1 MNTFFPLIRRP
12 WLLFGLLVLAA
23 SGPAWGQLYRRG
35 DIVQNF
41 TLTDRSTGQPVSL
54 YDLEGK
60 VIFLEWFAWWC
71 PFCQA
76 AASDIGPR
84 IVDYYEESEG
94 NPNGVE
100 VVHVSLNL
108 QAGQEGDTQAFIN
121 FYNLGTV
128 WNDFNRTVARRFGS
142 NQPIFAII
150 NGVDASPSHA
160 QWELIYSQNG
170 YGQNSAPIQNFR
182 NAINSVEA
190 AEIPDIPPS
199 ILAPPATV
207 AIPDG
212 DTALFSIDAS
222 GDNLTFQWFKDGNPI
237 VGATEASLEV
247 ASSGP
252 DDAGA
257 YRVEVV
263 NSSGSEVSQTA
274 FLSILP
280 EDPVPVALGNVS
292 TRLDVGSGAEIL
304 VAGFV
309 LSAGDP
315 GPVLVRGVGPALAE
329 FGVSGILS
337 DPRLSV
343 YRANDEVAAN
353 DDWSMQ
359 ADPSVVQARWQA
371 AGAFDLMMDSK
382 DGALYREL
390 EAGPYTAQISGT
402 DDGTGVGLAEVYHL
416 GAGDTAQLVNI
427 STRGRIVGDSAI
439 MIMGF
444 VLGGDTPRDVLIRAV
459 GPTLGDFGVDG
470 VVVDPELKLYRDA
483 DIVAEND
490 QWSSIQADAKSA
502 AAGLVG
508 AFTLP
513 ADSADSAILI
523 GLPPGRYTAHV
534 SAKDAMEGIVLAE
547 VYLLD

>member
-1 MNTFFPLIRRP
+1 MNILVPFFRHPLLAFS
-12 WLLFGLLVLAA
+12 LLFLAA
-23 SGPAWGQLYRRG
+23 SGPAWGQLYRSG

-41 TLTDRSTGQPVSL
+41 TLTDRATGQPVSL

-60 VIFLEWFAWWC
+60 VVFLEWFAWWC

-76 AASDIGPR
+76 AAADIGPQ
-84 IVDYYEESEG
+84 IVDYFEDAGG
-94 NPNGVE
+94 NTNGVE
-100 VVHVSLNL
+100 VMHVSLNL
-108 QAGQEGDTQAFIN
+108 QGGQESNAQSFIN
-121 FYNLGTV
+121 FYKLGTV

-150 NGVDASPSHA
+150 NGVADSPSHE

-170 YGQNSAPIQNFR
+170 YGQNSAPIQSFR
-182 NAINSVEA
+182 NAINSVQE
-190 AEIPDIPPS
+190 AEIPDIPPA
-199 ILAPPATV
+199 ILVPPATSSV
-207 AIPDG
+207 G
-212 DTALFSIDAS
+212 EGKSTQFSVEAT
-222 GDNLTFQWFKDGNPI
+222 GDNLTYQWFKDGVAVPE
-237 VGATEASLEV
+237 ATEAALQV
-247 ASSGP
+247 AAADL

-257 YRVEVV
+257 YRVEVI
-263 NSSGSEVSQTA
+263 NSSGSERSQTA
-274 FLSILP
+274 FLSLRP
-280 EDPVPVALGNVS
+280 ENPDPVSLGNVS
-292 TRLDVGSGAEIL
+292 TRLDVGSGAQIL

-309 LSAGDP
+309 LSAGTP
-315 GPVLVRGVGPALAE
+315 GPVLVRGVGPALSD
-329 FGVSGILS
+329 FGVTGILS
-337 DPRLSV
+337 DPRLSI
-343 YRANDEVAAN
+343 YRNSDEIAAN

-359 ADPSVVQARWQA
+359 ADPSTVEARWKT

-390 EAGPYTAQISGT
+390 EAGAYTAQIRGT
-402 DDGTGVGLAEVYHL
+402 DDMTGVGLAEVYHL
-416 GAGDTAQLVNI
+416 GGQGSAQLINI
-427 STRGRIVGDSAI
+427 STRGLIVGDSAI

-470 VVVDPELKLYRDA
+470 VVADPELKLYRDT
-483 DIVAEND
+483 DIIAEND
-490 QWSSIQADAKSA
+490 QWATIQADSISA

-508 AFTLP
+508 AFALP

-547 VYLLD
+547 VYLLE